1 MTLQS
6 KIATASMSREIF
18 LVFGITVLP
27 ADFTSGEA
35 AVGTQKAAL
44 PILCAAT
51 TIPHS

>member
-1 MTLQS
+1 
-6 KIATASMSREIF
+6 MSREIF
-18 LVFGITVLP
+18 LVFGITGLS

-35 AVGTQKAAL
+35 TVGTQKAAL